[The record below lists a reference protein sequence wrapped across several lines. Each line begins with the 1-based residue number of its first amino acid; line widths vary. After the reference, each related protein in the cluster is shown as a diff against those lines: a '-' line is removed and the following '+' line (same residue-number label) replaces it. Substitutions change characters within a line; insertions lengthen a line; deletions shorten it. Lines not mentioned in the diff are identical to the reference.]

1 MEDLKKQIFYEL
13 CVTPGTMIPSVLGGT
28 LLLLAFA
35 GLGGPIAFLGLMCM
49 LVGFGVLVTNIIFRL
64 GPVSERAADKWQ
76 KQQAK
81 QKNAELDELD
91 ERLSKTRDKRDETAL
106 RNLRALYESFTTDH
120 SDGKVSSNVPVT
132 MLGQIDEIFQV
143 CIGQLRTSVEIHE
156 NTKRVSGDLKK
167 TLKNQRDQMVDD
179 IESGVKTLADVINE
193 VRALSHSTD
202 RRSLKRIQERL
213 NSQLNIAKATEKQ
226 VAALETIGDEDLGRF
241 AEYE

>member
-1 MEDLKKQIFYEL
+1 MEDLRKQIFLEL
-13 CVTPGTMIPSVLGGT
+13 CITPGTMIPSVLGGT

-35 GLGGPIAFLGLMCM
+35 GLGGPIAFFGFICLMA
-49 LVGFGVLVTNIIFRL
+49 GFGTLVTNIIFRL
-64 GPVSERAADKWQ
+64 GPVSKRAAKRWQ
-76 KQQAK
+76 EHQAA

-91 ERLSKTRDKRDETAL
+91 ERLSKTKDKRDETAL

-120 SDGKVSSNVPVT
+120 SNGKVSSNVPVT

-156 NTKRVSGDLKK
+156 NAKRVSGDLKK
-167 TLKNQRDQMVDD
+167 TLKSQRDRIVDD
-179 IESGVKTLADVINE
+179 IESGVVTLAEVINE
-193 VRALSHSTD
+193 VRALGHNTD

-226 VAALETIGDEDLGRF
+226 VAALETIGDDLDRF